1 MKTFLQ
7 ECAACLAEKY
17 PELHRCCLILPSNR
31 SLRMLRTELQNIC
44 GEKGGL
50 LPEMCAVADWME
62 RLSGRRLPAEEEIQL
77 QLYRIHQELHPDD
90 ATTFSQFAGHAK
102 MMAGDFND
110 IDLSLADAGNVFASL
125 LHIKELEA
133 EFSDRDDNTPEMR
146 QRYLLFCRELP
157 HYYRRLQEM
166 MAAGG
171 TAYQGL
177 MYRIAQENLSERIA
191 RMPYDRY
198 IFIGFSALSVAEEE
212 IVTALY
218 KAGKAEIII
227 DMEPSGLQE
236 TERQEIPTLAGA
248 FIRRLQTRITP
259 TLFQHDFL
267 HRMEKQI
274 DIYGLPQESSQAEL
288 LPHILKKYRE
298 KDKDGSCVIVLLNED
313 MLLPVLYALPDE
325 KANISMEYRL
335 KHTPAHALL
344 HHYLAAL
351 ENRERLSPSRQHPRL
366 YHQDVRRLFSNP
378 LLRERLLL
386 TGDAPDFSKETILF
400 LNEGT
405 LAEILRQHRQDRETV
420 SGLYGLLFGQE
431 AVCSP
436 HKGIGALLALLQHE
450 GMSAGSREL
459 LSFLQMRLPP
469 ISGLLEGMPGMDI
482 TSVRY
487 LTESLSGHLS
497 IPFQS
502 NPESRLQIMGML
514 ETRAL
519 DFDHVILLSVN
530 EGVIPNARK
539 ARTLLPYDLRQHYRL
554 PTFHNHEAIMTY
566 HFYRLLQ
573 RARKISL
580 CYNMDNRHEIHEKS
594 RLIRQLQSGWEGLP
608 NIRMEESVVPLP
620 GNPARNDGQMS
631 VERTRTLQD
640 ELEEHRYSPS
650 SLNIFLECPLR
661 FYMQQIRRVQPPAET
676 GEEIGD
682 DTMGTVIHKILEE
695 RLAPGKED
703 CSEVPEEEIVAHF
716 CNPKLTGRTLK
727 RDDVLHEK
735 NKLALARCERYLN
748 CYLKRFREEMRKEE
762 YTLLNVEERLEECRL
777 SAGGRS
783 IRFSGVIDREE
794 LLPDGTHRIADYKT
808 GYVEAK
814 TVQPGNMQDLADGTH
829 KEALQLMLYM
839 YVKHH
844 RDRIPRLA
852 GEIISLQHP
861 EQRMPLTIA
870 GKAVFGAEDFQAFET
885 LLSGLLEKLLDQNN
899 RFGPVSGDYC
909 EHCDYISFCAPD
921 TSSSD

>member
-1 MKTFLQ
+1 MRSFLQ
-7 ECAACLAEKY
+7 ECAAYLAEKY

-31 SLRMLRTELQNIC
+31 SLRMLRTELQ
-44 GEKGGL
+44 ETGGKRGLL

-62 RLSGRRLPAEEEIQL
+62 RLSGRRLPAEEEIEL

-90 ATTFSQFAGHAK
+90 ATTFSQFAGQAK

-110 IDLSLADAGNVFASL
+110 IDLSLADAENVFTSL

-133 EFSDRDDNTPEMR
+133 EFSDREGTSPEMR

-166 MAAGG
+166 MAASG

-177 MYRIAQENLSERIA
+177 MYRIAQENLAERIA

-212 IVTALY
+212 MVTALY
-218 KAGKAEIII
+218 KAGKAEVII
-227 DMEPSGLQE
+227 DMEPAGLQE
-236 TERQEIPTLAGA
+236 TERQEIPALAGA
-248 FIRRLQTRITP
+248 FIRHLQTRIRQT
-259 TLFQHDFL
+259 
-267 HRMEKQI
+267 EKQI

-288 LPHILKKYRE
+288 LPHLLQRYRE
-298 KDKDGSCVIVLLNED
+298 GGTEENCVIVLLNEEL
-313 MLLPVLYALPDE
+313 LLPVLYALPEE

-335 KHTPAHALL
+335 KHTSAHALL
-344 HHYLAAL
+344 HHYLTAL

-386 TGDAPDFSKETILF
+386 TGDAPDFSKETVLF
-400 LNEGT
+400 LQEGT
-405 LAEILRQHRQDRETV
+405 LAEILRQHRQDEATV
-420 SGLYGLLFGQE
+420 SGLCGLLFGPE
-431 AVCSP
+431 AIRSP
-436 HKGIGALLALLQHE
+436 HKGIEGLLALLQHE
-450 GMSAGSREL
+450 GMSDNSREL
-459 LSFLQMRLPP
+459 LSCLQLRMPP

-487 LTESLSGHLS
+487 LLESLSGHLS

-539 ARTLLPYDLRQHYRL
+539 ARTLLPFDLRQHYHL

-573 RARKISL
+573 RARTISL
-580 CYNMDNRHEIHEKS
+580 CYNMDSRHEIHEKS

-608 NIRMEESVVPLP
+608 NIRMEERIVPLP
-620 GNPARNDGQMS
+620 GNPAWNAGPIA
-631 VERTRTLQD
+631 VERTQRLQE

-661 FYMQQIRRVQPPAET
+661 FYLQQIRKVQPPAET
-676 GEEIGD
+676 GEAIGD
-682 DTMGTVIHKILEE
+682 DTMGTVIHKILEK
-695 RLAPGKED
+695 RLAPGNAD

-716 CNPKLTGRTLK
+716 CDPKLTGRILK

-735 NKLALARCERYLN
+735 NRLMLARCERYLN
-748 CYLKRFREEMRKEE
+748 RYLKRCREEMQKAE
-762 YTLLNVEERLEECRL
+762 YTMLHVEERLEECRL

-794 LLPDGTHRIADYKT
+794 MLPDGTHRIADYKT
-808 GYVEAK
+808 GYVEADRL
-814 TVQPGNMQDLADGTH
+814 QPGSMQELTDGTH

-839 YVKHH
+839 YAKHQ
-844 RDRIPRLA
+844 RERIPRLA

-870 GKAVFGAEDFQAFET
+870 GKTVFGAEDFQAFET
-885 LLSGLLEKLLDQNN
+885 LLSGLWEKLLDPDN

-909 EHCDYISFCAPD
+909 EHCDYLSFCAPD
-921 TSSSD
+921 DTSD